1 MSEARAQLGNLVG
14 EWSGTKKLW
23 MMPDTPAV
31 ECKSTAVITPEAGG
45 RVIAVRYTWESDGQP
60 CEGIVLVRMATS
72 PSDADLV
79 WMDSWHQPDV
89 FMLCPAEDDAQLLI
103 AGRGSYAAPPGPD
116 WGWRIA
122 LQSQGPDDFRIVMHN
137 ITPEGREELAV
148 EAVYKRAKEND
159 NS

>member
-1 MSEARAQLGNLVG
+1 MSEARAQLGNLAG
-14 EWSGTKKLW
+14 QWTGTKKLW
-23 MMPDTPAV
+23 MMPGTPAT
-31 ECKSTAVITPEAGG
+31 ECSSSAVIAPEAGG
-45 RVIAVRYTWESDGQP
+45 RAMAVRYTWESDGKP
-60 CEGIVLVRMATS
+60 CEGLLLVRMATS

-79 WMDSWHQPDV
+79 WMDSWHQPEL
-89 FMLCPAEDDAQLLI
+89 FLLCPATDDAESLI

-137 ITPEGREELAV
+137 ITPDGQEALAV
-148 EAVYKRAKEND
+148 EAVYTRAKENE